1 MNGLDDDEL
10 LKRMRDGDT
19 AALGMLY
26 VRYAPSVSD
35 FAARFMGK
43 NDEISDVT
51 HNIFCTLWDNR
62 QSISNI
68 DSLKA
73 YLFRMTRNA
82 IFQVYR
88 HRQVV
93 NEYQTDFLK
102 TNDDTTPDLES
113 VITTADLLEMI
124 NLRIEQ
130 MPEIQRR
137 IFRMSRFEK
146 KTYAEIAQE
155 VGLSPKSVQ
164 RYISLALAELRKLV
178 EVMLVF
184 TIFDQFDM

>member
-1 MNGLDDDEL
+1 MDETTDDEL
-10 LKRMRDGDT
+10 LRRMRQGDT
-19 AALGMLY
+19 TALGMLY
-26 VRYAPSVSD
+26 VRYAPSVRD
-35 FAARFMGK
+35 FAARFMGEGS
-43 NDEISDVT
+43 DTGDVT

-62 QSISNI
+62 QSITNI

-82 IFQVYR
+82 IFQAYR

-93 NEYQTDFLK
+93 NEYQSDFLK

-137 IFRMSRFEK
+137 IFRMSRYEK
-146 KTYAEIAQE
+146 KTYAEIAQGT
-155 VGLSPKSVQ
+155 GLSTKSVQ

>member
-1 MNGLDDDEL
+1 MDETTDDEL
-10 LKRMRDGDT
+10 LRRMRQGDT
-19 AALGMLY
+19 TALGMLY
-26 VRYAPSVSD
+26 VRYAPSVRD
-35 FAARFMGK
+35 FASRFMGEGS
-43 NDEISDVT
+43 DTGDVT

-82 IFQVYR
+82 IFQAYR

-93 NEYQTDFLK
+93 NEYQSDFLK
-102 TNDDTTPDLES
+102 TNDDTTPDLEA

-137 IFRMSRFEK
+137 IFRMSRYEK

-155 VGLSPKSVQ
+155 TGLSAKSVQ

>member
-102 TNDDTTPDLES
+102 TNDETTPDLES

>member
-88 HRQVV
+88 HRQIV

>member
-82 IFQVYR
+82 IFQAYR

-93 NEYQTDFLK
+93 NEYQSDFLK
-102 TNDDTTPDLES
+102 TNDDTTPDLEA

-137 IFRMSRFEK
+137 IFRMSRYEK

-155 VGLSPKSVQ
+155 TGLSAKSVQ

>member
-137 IFRMSRFEK
+137 IFRMSRYEK

-155 VGLSPKSVQ
+155 TGLSAKSVQ